1 MASREPHC
9 QLSGSKV
16 CFSSKRS
23 MHGSNIL
30 TQYKSYRPGR
40 REGKKPCLIR
50 NCSRF
55 SRQICIF
62 CSYRLIRCTMR
73 SWCTNRTRGIHR
85 KINGRHRYCKE
96 VLPRCT
102 PLHVEFYENHPQ
114 PLLLPKWHEQTTNR
128 AQPLACAAMDAT
140 TRATPFALAAAA
152 LLCHFF
158 FIHLC
163 LLFITSSDGS
173 SCTPSV
179 RKNASVSSDMSD
191 LPSQCVAGSGGIHRG
206 RGSIR
211 GLFVLPGRRKG

>member
-102 PLHVEFYENHPQ
+102 PLHVEFYENHPN
-114 PLLLPKWHEQTTNR
+114 PSFSPSDTNR
-128 AQPLACAAMDAT
+128 PQTEPSPSHAQRWMPRL
-140 TRATPFALAAAA
+140 
-152 LLCHFF
+152 
-158 FIHLC
+158 
-163 LLFITSSDGS
+163 
-173 SCTPSV
+173 
-179 RKNASVSSDMSD
+179 
-191 LPSQCVAGSGGIHRG
+191 
-206 RGSIR
+206 
-211 GLFVLPGRRKG
+211 GRRLSPSPPLPYCATFFSSICACFSSQVLMVLAVHLQLGKMLLYHLT